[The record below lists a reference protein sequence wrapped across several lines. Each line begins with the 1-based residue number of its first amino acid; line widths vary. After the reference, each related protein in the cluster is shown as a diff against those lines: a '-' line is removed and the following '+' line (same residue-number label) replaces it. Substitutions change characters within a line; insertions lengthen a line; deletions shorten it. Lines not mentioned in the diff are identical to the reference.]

1 MNFTSS
7 YLLLFAVVI
16 LKEGTPQ
23 REELEKL
30 ANEIDD
36 SWMKL
41 ARRLNLELRIADID
55 NRYKQLSEKAYQ
67 MLLKWSQ
74 RNGEEAT
81 YAILYNAL
89 KHDLVGRR
97 DLAQKYC
104 FKGWRD

>member
-1 MNFTSS
+1 MKISCF
-7 YLLLFAVVI
+7 LVIFAVVI

-23 REELEKL
+23 TDELEAL
-30 ANEIDD
+30 ANEIGD

-41 ARRLNLELRIADID
+41 ARRLNLEPRIADID

-67 MLLKWSQ
+67 MLLEWKR
-74 RNGEEAT
+74 RNGDDAT
-81 YAILYNAL
+81 YAILCNAL